1 MAQELPNTNDII
13 DPENR
18 VNQWLKEYKE
28 TDSDATKRHLRE
40 LIVLA
45 YMPLVKK
52 VARSLARRSTDPI
65 EDITQVGA
73 LGLIKSID
81 LFKPEIRS
89 NFRTYATYLIT
100 GEIRHYLRDKS
111 TIIRAPREIKELS
124 YRVHKITL
132 ELTEKL
138 GTTPSDKELAQALQ
152 MSEKKIEEVFDLDRR
167 TTAISIDQIVGN
179 EEGGGAALSDRLVD
193 ESQKDI
199 IAGFENRL
207 ILNEAIKKLDND
219 EQQLIILNY
228 FEGLNQREIS
238 QRLDMSQM
246 QVSRKLKKAL
256 DKLFNLIKK
265 KGLYKYE
272 HYRSS
277 YNIQRRNRPLHR
289 EFFKCCGIKRLKRR
303 EHCISAL
310 KMS

>member
-1 MAQELPNTNDII
+1 MAQEFLNTNDSI

-18 VNQWLKEYKE
+18 VAQWLKEYKQ
-28 TDSDATKRHLRE
+28 TQDDSTKRRLRE

-73 LGLIKSID
+73 VGLIKAVD
-81 LFKPEIRS
+81 LFKPEIS
-89 NFRTYATYLIT
+89 TNFRTYATYLIT

-124 YRVHKITL
+124 YRVHKITI

-138 GTTPSDKELAQALQ
+138 GATPSDKELAQALQ
-152 MSEKKIEEVFDLDRR
+152 MSERKIEEVYELDRR
-167 TTAISIDQIVGN
+167 TTTISIDQIL
-179 EEGGGAALSDRLVD
+179 GGEDSGDSTLGDLLVD
-193 ESQKDI
+193 ENQKDLVND
-199 IAGFENRL
+199 FENRL
-207 ILNEAIKKLDND
+207 ILQDAIKKLDYD
-219 EQQLIILNY
+219 EQQIIILNY

-238 QRLDMSQM
+238 QRVNMSQM

-256 DKLFNLIKK
+256 DKLFNIITK
-265 KGLYKYE
+265 KGVNKYG
-272 HYRSS
+272 H
-277 YNIQRRNRPLHR
+277 
-289 EFFKCCGIKRLKRR
+289 
-303 EHCISAL
+303 
-310 KMS
+310 

>member
-81 LFKPEIRS
+81 LFKPEISS

-167 TTAISIDQIVGN
+167 TTAISIDQILGN

-256 DKLFNLIKK
+256 DKLFNLITK

-272 HYRSS
+272 H
-277 YNIQRRNRPLHR
+277 
-289 EFFKCCGIKRLKRR
+289 
-303 EHCISAL
+303 
-310 KMS
+310 

>member
-1 MAQELPNTNDII
+1 MADLIPNTNDIVE
-13 DPENR
+13 PESQ
-18 VNQWLKEYKE
+18 VIQWLREYKE
-28 TDSDATKRHLRE
+28 TEDDATRRYLRE

-65 EDITQVGA
+65 EDITQVGS
-73 LGLIKSID
+73 LGLIKAID
-81 LFKPEIRS
+81 LFKPEISS
-89 NFRTYATYLIT
+89 NFKTYATYLIT

-138 GTTPSDKELAQALQ
+138 GTTPSDKELAQALS
-152 MSEKKIEEVFDLDRR
+152 MSEKKIEEVFELDRR
-167 TTAISIDQIVGN
+167 TTAISIDQIVGSEDN
-179 EEGGGAALSDRLVD
+179 YTSTLGDRLVD
-193 ESQKDI
+193 ESQRDLL
-199 IAGFENRL
+199 AGFENRL
-207 ILNEAIKKLDND
+207 ILHEAIQKLDDD

-238 QRLDMSQM
+238 QKLDMSQM

-256 DKLFNLIKK
+256 DKLFNLITK
-265 KGLYKYE
+265 KGISKYE
-272 HYRSS
+272 H
-277 YNIQRRNRPLHR
+277 
-289 EFFKCCGIKRLKRR
+289 
-303 EHCISAL
+303 
-310 KMS
+310 

>member
-1 MAQELPNTNDII
+1 MAQEFLNTNDIV

-18 VNQWLKEYKE
+18 VSQWLEEYKA
-28 TDSDATKRHLRE
+28 TQDDATKRHLRE

-81 LFKPEIRS
+81 LFKPEISS
-89 NFRTYATYLIT
+89 NFKTYATYLIT

-124 YRVHKITL
+124 YRVHKITM

-152 MSEKKIEEVFDLDRR
+152 MSEEKIEEVYELDRR
-167 TTAISIDQIVGN
+167 TTAISIDQILGS
-179 EEGGGAALSDRLVD
+179 EEGNTTLGERLVD

-199 IAGFENRL
+199 LASFENRL
-207 ILNEAIKKLDND
+207 ILNEAIKKLDYE

-238 QRLDMSQM
+238 QKLDMSQM

-256 DKLFNLIKK
+256 DKLFNLITK

-272 HYRSS
+272 H
-277 YNIQRRNRPLHR
+277 
-289 EFFKCCGIKRLKRR
+289 
-303 EHCISAL
+303 
-310 KMS
+310 